1 LTSNE
6 PLELAFRYAQF
17 TQRNIF
23 LTGKAGT
30 GKTTFLRRLKE
41 TTYKRMI
48 VVAPTGVAAIN
59 AGGVTIHSF
68 FQLSRAPFLPDG
80 SGPVDTSGR
89 KKYAFSKHKI
99 NILRSLDLLVIDEI
113 SMVRA
118 DLLDA
123 IDDVLRRYQDRTRP
137 FGGVQLLLI
146 GDLQQLAPVTTDD
159 EWPLLH
165 RFYPTP
171 YFFDSIA
178 LKKTAYTTIEL
189 THIFRQA
196 DPTFVQILN
205 DVRDGHPSPETL
217 RILGQRYIPN
227 FQPSDDEGYITLTTH
242 NYQAQEINRDRMA
255 RIPSKAV
262 QYKAKIQGDF
272 PESSF
277 PTDEVLELKVGAQV
291 MFCKNDPTPE
301 KRFFN
306 GKIGRIVDLDKTTV
320 TVECP
325 NREGG
330 RTERIEVST
339 LDWTNAKY
347 VTDAQ
352 SGEIREEV
360 SGVFIQIP
368 LKPAWAITIHKSQG
382 LTFDRAIINAGHA
395 FSYGQ
400 VYVALSRCRTLE
412 GLVLSTPIT
421 ASVVTTDP
429 SVTLYNQFMERNH
442 PDAAQLLDD
451 ERRCV
456 ATILGDLF
464 DFTAIDTRLRYF
476 KRLCE
481 EHLWRLY
488 PNYVAGITEME
499 SAVDHDL
506 RDVGLRF
513 RTQIEQL
520 VPLAEDYEHNDALR
534 ERVNRAVFYYMR
546 RTADLLGDFFTNGLP
561 DIGNK
566 QTEEQLTREFELLKA
581 DYDLKMAL
589 FLRCSTAGF
598 SLRDYWETKAKA
610 TMQEIAP
617 GKTGA
622 KKWAGMTGK
631 SKKTEGSAAKT
642 STAKAAPA
650 ADSNGSTPQAAF
662 SDIQN
667 PELYDHLRRWR
678 NDKAADLDVL
688 PYHIFSNAVLLA
700 IVNAEPQTTAEL
712 LKIKGVGKKLV
723 DKFGAEIIDM
733 ITR

>member
-1 LTSNE
+1 M
-6 PLELAFRYAQF
+6 ELAFRYAQF

-80 SGPVDTSGR
+80 SGPTDPTAR

-99 NILRSLDLLVIDEI
+99 NILRSIDLLVIDEI

-118 DLLDA
+118 DVLDA

-146 GDLQQLAPVTTDD
+146 GDLQQLAPIATDE
-159 EWPLLH
+159 EWALLH

-171 YFFDSIA
+171 YFFDSLA

-189 THIFRQA
+189 THVFRQA

-205 DVRDGHPSPETL
+205 DVRDGHPSAETL
-217 RILGQRYIPN
+217 RLLGQRYIPD
-227 FQPSDDEGYITLTTH
+227 FHPLDEEGYITLTTH
-242 NYQAQEINRDRMA
+242 NFQAQEINRDRMD

-262 QYKAKIQGDF
+262 QFKAKIQGEF

-277 PTDEVLELKVGAQV
+277 PTDELLELKVGAQV

-306 GKIGRIVDLDKTTV
+306 GKIGRIVALGKTTV
-320 TVECP
+320 IVECP

-330 RTERIEVST
+330 SAERIDVSP

-347 VTDAQ
+347 VTDAA

-382 LTFDRAIINAGHA
+382 LTFDRAIINAGRA

-429 SVTLYNQFMERNH
+429 TVTHYNEFMAQNH
-442 PDAAQLLDD
+442 PDAAQLLND

-464 DFTAIDTRLRYF
+464 DFTAFDTRLRYF

-488 PNYVAGITEME
+488 PNYVSGVDEME
-499 SAVDHDL
+499 VAVDHDL

-520 VPLAEDYEHNDALR
+520 VPLAVDYEHNDTLR
-534 ERVNRAVFYYMR
+534 ERVDRAVGYYLR
-546 RTADLLGDFFTNGLP
+546 HTADLLGDFFTNGLP

-566 QTEEQLTREFELLKA
+566 QTEEQMTREFDLLRA
-581 DYDLKMAL
+581 DYNLKMAL
-589 FLRCSTAGF
+589 FLQCSTSGF
-598 SLRDYWETKAKA
+598 SLRDYWVTKAKA
-610 TMQEIAP
+610 TMQEAS
-617 GKTGA
+617 GKVDTVKKTGA
-622 KKWAGMTGK
+622 KKATT
-631 SKKTEGSAAKT
+631 KKPESA
-642 STAKAAPA
+642 SDRTAKSTTDAA
-650 ADSNGSTPQAAF
+650 SKSTPF

-667 PELYDHLRRWR
+667 PALYDRIRRWR
-678 NDKAADLDVL
+678 NDKAADLNVL

-700 IVNAEPQTTAEL
+700 IVNAAPQTPAEL
-712 LKIKGVGKKLV
+712 IRIKGVGKKLV
-723 DKFGAEIIDM
+723 DTYGAEIIDL
-733 ITR
+733 IRQ